1 MEGTIDALDDY
12 GYTFHDPAEVRVEI
26 VRWPAGGWRPVDPD
40 TGDEGGTVEGVFP
53 LVSRQRF
60 LDRQGRVHARVSVEF
75 ADEFGCRLL
84 IPGAT

>member
-1 MEGTIDALDDY
+1 
-12 GYTFHDPAEVRVEI
+12 
-26 VRWPAGGWRPVDPD
+26 VDPG

-75 ADEFGCRLL
+75 ADESGCRLL